1 MLPVGVATAYAI
13 PEKTR
18 ATALRIV
25 ERLRRLRYRIPPATT
40 IWIMI
45 VTVSR
50 TAMTAI
56 VVLIPL
62 VFVTMTACARKVKT
76 ATTVPVIAYQ
86 VRAPAVGTVFVSHI
100 SERIVY
106 RARKIV
112 QGSRSASPRSASA
125 AGMVAAPI
133 R

>member
-1 MLPVGVATAYAI
+1 MLPGVATAYAI

-18 ATALRIV
+18 VTALRIV

-40 IWIMI
+40 VRIMI
-45 VTVSR
+45 VTVTR

-56 VVLIPL
+56 VVPIPL
-62 VFVTMTACARKVKT
+62 VFVTMTACAKRVKT
-76 ATTVPVIAYQ
+76 AITAPVIVYQ
-86 VRAPAVGTVFVSHI
+86 VRALAVATVFVSQI
-100 SERIVY
+100 SERIVC

-112 QGSRSASPRSASA
+112 QGSRSANPQNASA
-125 AGMVAAPI
+125 AGMVMASI